1 MIILQEHINELR
13 TKVNILQEAN
23 KNFLLF
29 QKHFHK
35 IIQSK
40 CELEDLLSKQDKY
53 LKQSFDQKEPGMQK
67 TNRFRDNLS
76 LSLSKLMLYL

>member
-23 KNFLLF
+23 KNFNLF

-40 CELEDLLSKQDKY
+40 TQLEDLLNKHQKY
-53 LKQSFDQKEPGMQK
+53 FKEVFYQKESGMK
-67 TNRFRDNLS
+67 NRILI
-76 LSLSKLMLYL
+76 LYFFFI